1 MVPKA
6 EPSSD
11 GEELLEEEPGS
22 EIAGHDSQED
32 SADADSSDEEDEESL
47 S

>member
-1 MVPKA
+1 MVPQV

-11 GEELLEEEPGS
+11 GEELLEEEQDS
-22 EIAGHDSQED
+22 EIAGHDPQED
-32 SADADSSDEEDEESL
+32 FTDSESSDEEDEESL